1 MIDIRD
7 LVKEQKKKQREI
19 KKLEKESESLL
30 KKYELSVGNNTLNKK
45 PLLILS
51 KEQVEKKIRKPSIKK
66 TEKGVIQQSKNNF
79 RYEPTKGKKTKKDE
93 EIFGETYDI
102 DDIIKQIRENS
113 ESIER
118 IDFRRSTFGTIKR
131 K

>member
-19 KKLEKESESLL
+19 KRLEKESESLL

-51 KEQVEKKIRKPSIKK
+51 KEQVEKKIRKPSIK

>member
-19 KKLEKESESLL
+19 KRLEKESESLL

-51 KEQVEKKIRKPSIKK
+51 KEQVEKKIRKPIKK